1 MLVLNIL
8 VSFSL
13 ISHGSVVDPDFSLG
27 VNDRVQKASYTS
39 ISDDNRLKNLTL
51 TEGAFFPLDSLIRS
65 RQFAPPPIFSSHRS
79 TDALIHVSSG
89 SGVARYSE
97 NGIAFGGRTRNKVPS
112 SRTTSFSDLH
122 SDSVHIHEKIPS
134 FSKAGRRAPGKPT
147 GVTVA
152 PYNTGADARGTLNI
166 SWTANPNGN
175 KAITNHEI
183 EWSPNGNNPWNDLRT
198 VSGQLTNTLFTG
210 LSPGTTR
217 HIRIRSQDADGW
229 GEWSNVVSG
238 TTNIVAAPGSP
249 TGMTAVP
256 GGTTPA
262 QRQTRLT
269 ISWTPQ
275 PSQNNPITG
284 VQVDR
289 YSTTLEKWEI
299 VLRFIST
306 TDDIQT
312 SYTDAG
318 RSPGTTYRYRV
329 RNRNV
334 DGWGDWSE
342 VTGTT
347 DSVPGIPTGMT
358 AVPGGTTPAQRQTRL
373 TISWTPQP
381 SQNNPITGV
390 QVDRYSTTLEKWEIV
405 LRFISTTDDIQ
416 TSYTDIGRS
425 PGTTYRYRVRNRN
438 VIGWGGWSE
447 VTGATDAVPVRAPAA
462 PTGLTAKA
470 MGPTKIKLTWTAPS
484 DNGGAAITGY
494 KIEARTGTLA
504 DWADLVT
511 DTKNTKTDTTHTGL
525 TPSTPWSYRVS
536 AINSEGPGTASNVAT
551 ATTAT
556 PTRPSAPRNLT
567 ATASGRTTI
576 NLTWMA
582 PTNTGGLRIR
592 GYELQF
598 SEDKTPRVWIQLGG
612 GNITQTSFAHTGRSA
627 GTRYHYRL
635 RASNTRGS
643 SGWTS
648 SVSATTD
655 AATAPGVPRNVTAAA
670 DGQTVINLTWEAP
683 ADNGGAAITGYQIFI
698 SETGS
703 PPWALPFQNYKG
715 TSYKHTGLSAG
726 AERYYQVRARNSV
739 GLGPFSKT
747 VNATTAAAPTLTTP
761 AAPTGLRAEAEGPET
776 ISLSWNAPT
785 NTGGAAITGYQIEV
799 SPTGKAN
806 TWADL
811 VANTG
816 STTTGYVHRG
826 LDAGTTRHYRVYAIN
841 SQGAGAVSNVD
852 DATTLPATVPAAPT
866 ELTAA
871 HDGQT
876 TINLFW
882 KAPTN
887 RGGVPITGYQIEVS
901 PNGTDTWT
909 NVTPAHTGT
918 GRTYSHTQLSP
929 GTTRH
934 YRVYAR
940 NSKGTSA
947 AASNV
952 ASATTA
958 AVRAPGAPPDLQV
971 FSPGFHDVRL
981 TWGRPR
987 SDSPITGY
995 KVEWS
1000 TDGGTNWET
1009 LIGYDDL
1016 TRTRYQFLS
1025 SRLTPGSVFHF
1036 RVLARSAL
1044 GDSAPSD
1051 AVSVTAASAPRSGIA
1066 TNVRVRQTLANAAQI
1081 SWDAPTGLPSGH
1093 QTFGYVVYKSDD
1105 DGDFWSLFDRDVT
1118 TTTYTDAQVSA
1129 GKTYGYR
1136 VTTWTGPSENEALQ
1150 GQFSDAAFLTIT
1162 IATATAPGA
1171 PTGLTATA
1179 SDPTIINLSWTAPT
1193 NTGGAAITGYRIEES
1208 PTGVANTWINLV
1220 ANTQST
1226 ATTYAHTGLSANTTR
1241 HYRVRAINSVNS
1253 GAPSNVANATTAAAT
1268 APGAPTGLTA
1278 TADGQTI
1285 INLSWTAP
1293 TNTGGAP
1300 ITGYQIEVSPSGTS
1314 NWSDLVANTTATTYA
1329 HTGLSAGETRHYRV
1343 RAINSV
1349 GPGAVSSTR
1358 SATTDTPNATVP
1370 DAPSQLTATAAG
1382 RTIIN
1387 LSWTAPTNTGGAAIT
1402 GYQIEVSNTGTANT
1416 WTNLVANTQSTTTTY
1431 AHTGLSAGVTR
1442 HYRVRAINSVG
1453 PGAVSATRSATTDTP
1468 NATVPDA
1475 PSQLTATAAGRTS
1488 INLSWTAP
1496 SDNGGATITG
1506 YQIEVS
1512 NAGAWSE
1519 LATTRATTYTHTNLA
1534 AGTTQVYRVRAVNSV
1549 GNSDASNTVSAT
1561 TDALATPDAPTELT
1575 ITASGPSTL
1584 VLSWTAPLDD
1594 GGSAIT
1600 GYRIDTSSDGQSDW
1614 TVLVASTPSTTY
1626 TVTNLPLPVYFRVI
1640 ALNAIGQGTPSEVV
1654 NVTPKALSLSSTIS
1668 DQIYPIGQ
1676 PIAQV
1681 MLPEARDG
1689 TAPYTYTLT
1698 PDLPA
1703 GLTRSERTL
1712 RGTPSE
1718 LTAMTSFTWAV
1729 QDATGSV
1736 ARQDFGLEV
1745 YRMSFTTRVDDQ
1757 VVPMGQPIGM
1767 LVLPEVSGG
1776 KDPVTYSFTV
1786 LSLPSGLLFDLPTRT
1801 VSGTPLAVTPPTP
1814 MTFKAVDVHGA
1825 EDSLNFS
1832 IEVVSRVHAEA
1843 QTALPHT
1850 LTVHANYPNP
1860 FTRSTRIV
1868 FDLPWPAQVEIDV
1881 LDVTGR
1887 RVYAHPLVSLTAGWE
1902 HELTLDQLDLPA
1914 GAYLYRVMASSLESS
1929 TSAVQ
1934 VGHLMRVQ

>member
-1 MLVLNIL
+1 MQL
-8 VSFSL
+8 S
-13 ISHGSVVDPDFSLG
+13 
-27 VNDRVQKASYTS
+27 ASERDGENK
-39 ISDDNRLKNLTL
+39 IA
-51 TEGAFFPLDSLIRS
+51 G
-65 RQFAPPPIFSSHRS
+65 
-79 TDALIHVSSG
+79 DALLSSK
-89 SGVARYSE
+89 STPLSDTDQERFHE
-97 NGIAFGGRTRNKVPS
+97 
-112 SRTTSFSDLH
+112 TT
-122 SDSVHIHEKIPS
+122 
-134 FSKAGRRAPGKPT
+134 AGQRPPGKPT

-166 SWTANPNGN
+166 AWTANPNGN

-183 EWSPNGNNPWNDLRT
+183 EWSPDGTANSWNDLRT
-198 VSGQLTNTLFTG
+198 VSGGRTETLFTG

-217 HIRIRSQDADGW
+217 HIRIRSEDSDGW
-229 GEWSNVVSG
+229 GPWSDVKSG

-262 QRQTRLT
+262 ERQTRLT

-299 VLRFIST
+299 VLRLIST

-312 SYTDAG
+312 SYTDTG

-334 DGWGDWSE
+334 DGWGGWSE

-347 DSVPGIPTGMT
+347 DSVPGSPTGMT
-358 AVPGGTTPAQRQTRL
+358 AVPGGTTPAERQTRL

-390 QVDRYSTTLEKWEIV
+390 QLDRYSTTLEKWEIV
-405 LRFISTTDDIQ
+405 LRLISTTDDIQ
-416 TSYTDIGRS
+416 TSYTDTGRS

-438 VIGWGGWSE
+438 VNGWGGWSE
-447 VTGATDAVPVRAPAA
+447 VTGTTNAVPVQAPAA
-462 PTGLTAKA
+462 PTGLTAMA
-470 MGPTKIKLTWTAPS
+470 DGRTKIKLTWTAPS

-494 KIEARTGTLA
+494 KIESRLRSETSFST
-504 DWADLVT
+504 LVT
-511 DTKNTKTDTTHTGL
+511 DTKTTKTDTTHTGL
-525 TPSTPWSYRVS
+525 APSTQRFYRVR
-536 AINSEGPGTASNVAT
+536 AINSEGAGAASSSAT
-551 ATTAT
+551 AITAAA
-556 PTRPSAPRNLT
+556 TRPSAPRNLT

-576 NLTWMA
+576 ILNWTA
-582 PTNTGGLRIR
+582 PADDGGSPITYYRVGVSTNQGTSWTGLADVR
-592 GYELQF
+592 GATTY
-598 SEDKTPRVWIQLGG
+598 S
-612 GNITQTSFAHTGRSA
+612 HTGLSA
-627 GTRYHYRL
+627 GTRRDYRVV
-635 RASNTRGS
+635 AANS
-643 SGWTS
+643 SGRGFS
-648 SVSATTD
+648 DRSNVANATTA
-655 AATAPGVPRNVTAAA
+655 AATAPGVPRNVTATA
-670 DGQTVINLTWEAP
+670 DGQTVINLTWTLP
-683 ADNGGAAITGYQIFI
+683 ADDGGKAILGYRVQWSSNGNAPWTNVTPAHTG
-698 SETGS
+698 TGRT
-703 PPWALPFQNYKG
+703 YR
-715 TSYKHTGLSAG
+715 HTGLSAG
-726 AERYYQVRARNSV
+726 TTRHYRVFARNSV
-739 GLGPFSKT
+739 GEGTSSGT

-776 ISLSWNAPT
+776 ISLSWKAPT
-785 NTGGAAITGYQIEV
+785 NNGGAAITGYQIEV
-799 SPTGKAN
+799 SPNGTSNWG
-806 TWADL
+806 DL

-826 LDAGTTRHYRVYAIN
+826 LDAGTRRYYRVYAIN
-841 SQGAGAVSNVD
+841 SQGAGAASNVD

-871 HDGQT
+871 ADGQT
-876 TINLFW
+876 TINLSW

-918 GRTYSHTQLSP
+918 GRTYSHTGLTA

-952 ASATTA
+952 ASATTTA
-958 AVRAPGAPPDLQV
+958 AATAPGAPPNLQV
-971 FSPGFHDVRL
+971 FPTGFHDVRL
-981 TWGRPR
+981 TWGRPP

-1016 TRTRYQFLS
+1016 TRTRYEFLS

-1036 RVLARSAL
+1036 RVLARSAS
-1044 GDSAPSD
+1044 GDSDPSD
-1051 AVSVTAASAPRSGIA
+1051 AVSVTAASASGSGIA
-1066 TNVRVRQTLANAAQI
+1066 TNVRVSQTSANAAQI
-1081 SWDAPTGLPSGH
+1081 SWDAPTDLPSGH
-1093 QTFGYVVYKSDD
+1093 QTFGYNIYKSDD
-1105 DGDFWSLFDRDVT
+1105 DGDFWSLFARDVT

-1129 GKTYGYR
+1129 AKTYGYR
-1136 VTTWTGPSENEALQ
+1136 VTTWIGPSENEALQ
-1150 GQFSDAAFLTIT
+1150 SQFSDAAFLTIT

-1179 SDPTIINLSWTAPT
+1179 SGPTIINLSWTAPT

-1208 PTGVANTWINLV
+1208 PTGVANTWTNLV

-1226 ATTYAHTGLSANTTR
+1226 TTTYAHTGLSATTTR

-1293 TNTGGAP
+1293 TNTGGAA

-1329 HTGLSAGETRHYRV
+1329 HTGLSAGVTRHYRV

-1349 GPGAVSSTR
+1349 GPGAVSATT

-1370 DAPSQLTATAAG
+1370 AAPTQLTATAAG
-1382 RTIIN
+1382 RTSIN

-1453 PGAVSATRSATTDTP
+1453 PGAVSSTSSATTDTP

-1534 AGTTQVYRVRAVNSV
+1534 AGTTQVYRVRAINSV
-1549 GNSDASNTVSAT
+1549 GNSDASNTASAT

-1626 TVTNLPLPVYFRVI
+1626 TVTNLPPPVYFRVI

-1757 VVPMGQPIGM
+1757 VVPMGQPIGT

-1929 TSAVQ
+1929 ASAVQ
-1934 VGHLMRVQ
+1934 VGHLVRVQ

>member
-1 MLVLNIL
+1 MQL
-8 VSFSL
+8 S
-13 ISHGSVVDPDFSLG
+13 
-27 VNDRVQKASYTS
+27 ASERDGENK
-39 ISDDNRLKNLTL
+39 IA
-51 TEGAFFPLDSLIRS
+51 G
-65 RQFAPPPIFSSHRS
+65 
-79 TDALIHVSSG
+79 DALLSSK
-89 SGVARYSE
+89 STPLSDTDQERFHE
-97 NGIAFGGRTRNKVPS
+97 
-112 SRTTSFSDLH
+112 TT
-122 SDSVHIHEKIPS
+122 
-134 FSKAGRRAPGKPT
+134 AGQRPPGKPT

-152 PYNTGADARGTLNI
+152 PYQTGRNARETLSI

-175 KAITNHEI
+175 KAITGHEI
-183 EWSPNGNNPWNDLRT
+183 EWSSDGTSDWKDLRT
-198 VSGQLTNTLFTG
+198 VSGGLTETLFTG

-217 HIRIRSQDADGW
+217 HIRIRSRDADGD
-229 GEWSNVVSG
+229 GPWSDVVSG
-238 TTNIVAAPGSP
+238 TTNGRTRPGPPSTLTAKVDSPSMITVSWTPGDDGGSPITGYRVRVFVGEDFTTETFVDVEPTVRSYTITGLLASTKYTISVRPNNAIGSDGSFKFVQPTTSRATRPGSP
-249 TGMTAVP
+249 ATLTATVTGPSTID
-256 GGTTPA
+256 
-262 QRQTRLT
+262 
-269 ISWTPQ
+269 ISWTP
-275 PSQNNPITG
+275 PTETGGSPITG
-284 VQVDR
+284 
-289 YSTTLEKWEI
+289 
-299 VLRFIST
+299 
-306 TDDIQT
+306 
-312 SYTDAG
+312 
-318 RSPGTTYRYRV
+318 YRV
-329 RNRNV
+329 RVLVGEDFSTETFV
-334 DGWGDWSE
+334 DVEPTVRSYT
-342 VTGTT
+342 VTGLMASTKY
-347 DSVPGIPTGMT
+347 
-358 AVPGGTTPAQRQTRL
+358 
-373 TISWTPQP
+373 TISVQP
-381 SQNNPITGV
+381 INAIGSDDSFKLV
-390 QVDRYSTTLEKWEIV
+390 QPTTAAL
-405 LRFISTTDDIQ
+405 T
-416 TSYTDIGRS
+416 
-425 PGTTYRYRVRNRN
+425 
-438 VIGWGGWSE
+438 
-447 VTGATDAVPVRAPAA
+447 APAA
-462 PTGLTAKA
+462 PTGLTATA
-470 MGPTKIKLTWTAPS
+470 DGRTKIKLTWTAPT

-494 KIEARTGTLA
+494 RIESRLRSETSFST
-504 DWADLVT
+504 LVT
-511 DTKNTKTDTTHTGL
+511 DTKTTKTDTTHTGL
-525 TPSTPWSYRVS
+525 APSTQRFYRVR
-536 AINSEGPGTASNVAT
+536 AINSEGAGAASSSAT
-551 ATTAT
+551 AITAAAS
-556 PTRPSAPRNLT
+556 RPSAPRNLR

-576 NLTWMA
+576 ILNWTA
-582 PTNTGGLRIR
+582 PADDGGSPITYYRVGVSTNQGTSWTGLADVR
-592 GYELQF
+592 GATTY
-598 SEDKTPRVWIQLGG
+598 S
-612 GNITQTSFAHTGRSA
+612 HTGLSA
-627 GTRYHYRL
+627 GTRRDYRVV
-635 RASNTRGS
+635 AANS
-643 SGWTS
+643 SGLGFS
-648 SVSATTD
+648 DRSNVANATTA
-655 AATAPGVPRNVTAAA
+655 AATAPGVPRNVTATA
-670 DGQTVINLTWEAP
+670 DGQTVINLRWTLP
-683 ADNGGAAITGYQIFI
+683 ADNGGRAITGYRVQW
-698 SETGS
+698 SSNGNAPWTNVTPAHTGTGRT
-703 PPWALPFQNYKG
+703 YR
-715 TSYKHTGLSAG
+715 HTGLSAG
-726 AERYYQVRARNSV
+726 TTRHYRVFARNSV
-739 GLGPFSKT
+739 GEGTSSGT

-799 SPTGKAN
+799 SPNGTSN
-806 TWADL
+806 WDDL

-816 STTTGYVHRG
+816 STTTGYVHGG
-826 LDAGTTRHYRVYAIN
+826 LDAGTRRYYRVSAIN
-841 SQGAGAVSNVD
+841 SQGAGAVSNV
-852 DATTLPATVPAAPT
+852 ANTTTLPATVPAAPT

-871 HDGQT
+871 ADGQT
-876 TINLFW
+876 TINLSW

-918 GRTYSHTQLSP
+918 GRTYSHTGLTA

-971 FSPGFHDVRL
+971 FPTGFHDVRL
-981 TWGRPR
+981 TWGRPP

-1016 TRTRYQFLS
+1016 TRTRYEFLS

-1036 RVLARSAL
+1036 RVLARSAS

-1051 AVSVTAASAPRSGIA
+1051 AVSVTAASASGSGIA
-1066 TNVRVRQTLANAAQI
+1066 TNVRVRQTSANAAQI
-1081 SWDAPTGLPSGH
+1081 SWDAPTDLPSGH
-1093 QTFGYVVYKSDD
+1093 QTFGYNVYKSDD
-1105 DGDFWSLFDRDVT
+1105 DGDFWSLFARDVT

-1136 VTTWTGPSENEALQ
+1136 VTTWIGQSENESLQ
-1150 GQFSDAAFLTIT
+1150 SQFSAAAFLTIT
-1162 IATATAPGA
+1162 IATATAPDA

-1179 SDPTIINLSWTAPT
+1179 SGPTIINLSWTAPS
-1193 NTGGAAITGYRIEES
+1193 NTGGADITGYRIEVS
-1208 PTGVANTWINLV
+1208 PNGTSNWTNQQANTR
-1220 ANTQST
+1220 ST
-1226 ATTYAHTGLSANTTR
+1226 ATTYAHTGLSATTTR

-1329 HTGLSAGETRHYRV
+1329 HTGLSAGVTRHYRV

-1349 GPGAVSSTR
+1349 GPGAVSATR

-1370 DAPSQLTATAAG
+1370 AAPTQLTATATG
-1382 RTIIN
+1382 RTSIN

-1453 PGAVSATRSATTDTP
+1453 PGAVSSTSSATTDTP

-1534 AGTTQVYRVRAVNSV
+1534 AGTTQVYRVRAINSV

-1626 TVTNLPLPVYFRVI
+1626 TVTNLPPPVYFRVI

-1681 MLPEARDG
+1681 MLPEATDG
-1689 TAPYTYTLT
+1689 TMPYTYTLT

-1757 VVPMGQPIGM
+1757 VVPRGQPIGM

-1832 IEVVSRVHAEA
+1832 IEVVSTVHAEA
-1843 QTALPHT
+1843 QTALPQT

-1902 HELTLDQLDLPA
+1902 HELTLDQLACLRGPISIGSWPA
-1914 GAYLYRVMASSLESS
+1914 RWKVAHQRCRSG
-1929 TSAVQ
+1929 T
-1934 VGHLMRVQ
+1934 

>member
-1 MLVLNIL
+1 MQLSTPERDGEDKIA
-8 VSFSL
+8 
-13 ISHGSVVDPDFSLG
+13 G
-27 VNDRVQKASYTS
+27 
-39 ISDDNRLKNLTL
+39 
-51 TEGAFFPLDSLIRS
+51 GALLSSKPTPL
-65 RQFAPPPIFSSHRS
+65 
-79 TDALIHVSSG
+79 SG
-89 SGVARYSE
+89 ADQERFRE
-97 NGIAFGGRTRNKVPS
+97 
-112 SRTTSFSDLH
+112 TT
-122 SDSVHIHEKIPS
+122 
-134 FSKAGRRAPGKPT
+134 AGQRAPGKPT
-147 GVTVA
+147 NVTVE
-152 PYNTGADARGTLNI
+152 PYQTGRNARLTLEI

-175 KAITNHEI
+175 KAITGHEI
-183 EWSPNGNNPWNDLRT
+183 EWSSDGTSDWKDLRT
-198 VSGQLTNTLFTG
+198 VAGGLTETLFTG

-217 HIRIRSQDADGW
+217 HIRIRSRDDDGD
-229 GEWSNVVSG
+229 GPWSDVVSG
-238 TTNIVAAPGSP
+238 TTNAVSKPGRVSSLSATSTSP
-249 TGMTAVP
+249 SMITVSWTPGDDGGSAISGYRVDLTTGTLSISTEDVKPTVRSYTFTGLTASTAYLLYVSAKNSK
-256 GGTTPA
+256 GAGALAFTPA
-262 QRQTRLT
+262 TTAAATPPGAVTGLTVTATNPSTIT
-269 ISWTPQ
+269 ISWEAPVE
-275 PSQNNPITG
+275 TG
-284 VQVDR
+284 GSEISGYRVDLTKGALSV
-289 YSTTLEKWEI
+289 STEDVKPT
-299 VLRFIST
+299 VR
-306 TDDIQT
+306 
-312 SYTDAG
+312 SYTFTGLTASTAYLLYVSAKNSKGAG
-318 RSPGTTYRYRV
+318 
-329 RNRNV
+329 
-334 DGWGDWSE
+334 
-342 VTGTT
+342 
-347 DSVPGIPTGMT
+347 
-358 AVPGGTTPAQRQTRL
+358 ALAFTPATTAAL
-373 TISWTPQP
+373 T
-381 SQNNPITGV
+381 
-390 QVDRYSTTLEKWEIV
+390 
-405 LRFISTTDDIQ
+405 
-416 TSYTDIGRS
+416 
-425 PGTTYRYRVRNRN
+425 
-438 VIGWGGWSE
+438 
-447 VTGATDAVPVRAPAA
+447 APAA
-462 PTGLTAKA
+462 PTGLTATA
-470 MGPTKIKLTWTAPS
+470 DGPTKIKLTWTAPT

-494 KIEARTGTLA
+494 RIESRLRSETSFST
-504 DWADLVT
+504 LVT
-511 DTKNTKTDTTHTGL
+511 DTKTTKTDTTHTGL
-525 TPSTPWSYRVS
+525 APSTQRFYRVR
-536 AINSEGPGTASNVAT
+536 AINSEGAGAASSSAT
-551 ATTAT
+551 AITAAA
-556 PTRPSAPRNLT
+556 TRPSAPRNLT

-576 NLTWMA
+576 ILNWTA
-582 PTNTGGLRIR
+582 PADDGGSAITYYRVGVSTNQGTSWTGLADVR
-592 GYELQF
+592 GATTY
-598 SEDKTPRVWIQLGG
+598 S
-612 GNITQTSFAHTGRSA
+612 HTGLSA
-627 GTRYHYRL
+627 GTRRDYRVV
-635 RASNTRGS
+635 AANS
-643 SGWTS
+643 SGRGFS
-648 SVSATTD
+648 DRSNVANATTA
-655 AATAPGVPRNVTAAA
+655 AATAPGVPRNVTATA
-670 DGQTVINLTWEAP
+670 DGQTVINLRWTLP
-683 ADNGGAAITGYQIFI
+683 ADNGGRAITGYRVQW
-698 SETGS
+698 SSNGN
-703 PPWALPFQNYKG
+703 PPWTDVIPAHTG
-715 TSYKHTGLSAG
+715 TGRTYRHTGLSAG
-726 AERYYQVRARNSV
+726 TTRHYRVFARNSV
-739 GLGPFSKT
+739 GEGTSSGT

-799 SPTGKAN
+799 SPNGTSN
-806 TWADL
+806 WDDL

-826 LDAGTTRHYRVYAIN
+826 LDAGTRRYYRVSAIN
-841 SQGAGAVSNVD
+841 SEGTGAASNVD

-871 HDGQT
+871 ADGQT
-876 TINLFW
+876 TINLSW

-887 RGGVPITGYQIEVS
+887 RGGVPINGYQIEVS

-909 NVTPAHTGT
+909 KVTPAHTGT
-918 GRTYSHTQLSP
+918 GRTYSHTGLTA

-958 AVRAPGAPPDLQV
+958 AVATAPGAPPDLQV
-971 FSPGFHDVRL
+971 FPTGFHDVRL
-981 TWGRPR
+981 TWGRPP

-1016 TRTRYQFLS
+1016 TRTRYEFLS

-1051 AVSVTAASAPRSGIA
+1051 AVSVTAASASGSGIA
-1066 TNVRVRQTLANAAQI
+1066 TNVRVRQTSANAAQI
-1081 SWDAPTGLPSGH
+1081 SWDAPTDLPSGH
-1093 QTFGYVVYKSDD
+1093 QTFGYNIYKSDD
-1105 DGDFWSLFDRDVT
+1105 DGDFWSLFARDVT

-1129 GKTYGYR
+1129 AKTYGYR
-1136 VTTWTGPSENEALQ
+1136 VTTWIGQSENESLQ
-1150 GQFSDAAFLTIT
+1150 SQFSAAAFLTIT
-1162 IATATAPGA
+1162 IATATAPDA

-1179 SDPTIINLSWTAPT
+1179 SGPTIINLSWTAPS
-1193 NTGGAAITGYRIEES
+1193 NTGGADITGYRIEVS
-1208 PTGVANTWINLV
+1208 PNGTSNWTNQQANTR
-1220 ANTQST
+1220 ST

-1253 GAPSNVANATTAAAT
+1253 GAPSNVANATTAVAT
-1268 APGAPTGLTA
+1268 VPGAPTGLTA

-1293 TNTGGAP
+1293 TNTGGAA
-1300 ITGYQIEVSPSGTS
+1300 ITGYQIEVSPNGTS

-1349 GPGAVSSTR
+1349 GPGAVSATT

-1370 DAPSQLTATAAG
+1370 AAPTQLTATAAG
-1382 RTIIN
+1382 RTRIN

-1453 PGAVSATRSATTDTP
+1453 PGAVSETSSATTDTP
-1468 NATVPDA
+1468 NATVPAA

-1512 NAGAWSE
+1512 NAGAWPE

-1534 AGTTQVYRVRAVNSV
+1534 AGTTQVYRVRAINSV
-1549 GNSDASNTVSAT
+1549 GNSDASNTASAT

-1626 TVTNLPLPVYFRVI
+1626 TVTNLPPPVYFRVI

-1718 LTAMTSFTWAV
+1718 LTAMTPFIWQV
-1729 QDATGSV
+1729 QDAAGSV

-1757 VVPMGQPIGM
+1757 VVPRGQPIGM

>member
-1 MLVLNIL
+1 MQL
-8 VSFSL
+8 S
-13 ISHGSVVDPDFSLG
+13 
-27 VNDRVQKASYTS
+27 ASERDGEDT
-39 ISDDNRLKNLTL
+39 RA
-51 TEGAFFPLDSLIRS
+51 G
-65 RQFAPPPIFSSHRS
+65 
-79 TDALIHVSSG
+79 DALH
-89 SGVARYSE
+89 YS
-97 NGIAFGGRTRNKVPS
+97 KP
-112 SRTTSFSDLH
+112 TSFLTTDRERF
-122 SDSVHIHEKIPS
+122 HETTARQRP
-134 FSKAGRRAPGKPT
+134 PEKPT

-152 PYNTGADARGTLNI
+152 PYQTGRNARLTLEI

-183 EWSPNGNNPWNDLRT
+183 EWSPDGTAGSWNDLRT
-198 VSGQLTNTLFTG
+198 VSGQLTNTLYTG
-210 LSPGTTR
+210 LSAGTTR

-229 GEWSNVVSG
+229 SPWSDVVSG
-238 TTNIVAAPGSP
+238 TTNGRTIPG
-249 TGMTAVP
+249 
-256 GGTTPA
+256 
-262 QRQTRLT
+262 
-269 ISWTPQ
+269 
-275 PSQNNPITG
+275 PITG
-284 VQVDR
+284 LTATVASPSMVNLSWTAGDDGGSAITG
-289 YSTTLEKWEI
+289 YDII
-299 VLRFIST
+299 VYQGADLNAPLFTRTAEASA
-306 TDDIQT
+306 T
-312 SYTDAG
+312 SY
-318 RSPGTTYRYRV
+318 S
-329 RNRNV
+329 
-334 DGWGDWSE
+334 
-342 VTGTT
+342 VTGLSAATQYTFIVRAKNSIGTNKGFVNQRVTT
-347 DSVPGIPTGMT
+347 ADATVPGAIGSLSAIVAGPST
-358 AVPGGTTPAQRQTRL
+358 VNL
-373 TISWTPQP
+373 SWTAPVETGGR
-381 SQNNPITGV
+381 PITGYDILV
-390 QVDRYSTTLEKWEIV
+390 YSG
-405 LRFISTTDDIQ
+405 TDLNAPLFTRTAEASA
-416 TSYTDIGRS
+416 TSYS
-425 PGTTYRYRVRNRN
+425 
-438 VIGWGGWSE
+438 
-447 VTGATDAVPVRAPAA
+447 VTGLSAATQYTFIVRAKNSIGTNKAFVNQRATTAAVTAPAA
-462 PTGLTAKA
+462 PTGLTATA
-470 MGPTKIKLTWTAPS
+470 DGPTKIKLTWTAPS

-504 DWADLVT
+504 DWADIVT
-511 DTKNTKTDTTHTGL
+511 DTKSTKTDTTHTGL

-551 ATTAT
+551 ATTGAT
-556 PTRPSAPRNLT
+556 TPPSAPTGLT
-567 ATASGRTTI
+567 ATASDRTTI
-576 NLTWMA
+576 NLRWTA

-598 SEDKTPRVWIQLGG
+598 SEDKTPRNWIQLGG

-648 SVSATTD
+648 SVSATT
-655 AATAPGVPRNVTAAA
+655 AAAARPGAPRNVKAVA

-739 GLGPFSKT
+739 GLGPFSET

-785 NTGGAAITGYQIEV
+785 NTGGAAITGYKIEV
-799 SPTGKAN
+799 SPNGTSN
-806 TWADL
+806 WDDL
-811 VANTG
+811 VADTK
-816 STTTGYVHRG
+816 STNIAYTHTG

-841 SQGAGAVSNVD
+841 SEGAGAVSNVAN
-852 DATTLPATVPAAPT
+852 ATTLPATVPAAPT

-876 TINLFW
+876 TINLSW

-909 NVTPAHTGT
+909 KVTPAHTGT
-918 GRTYSHTQLSP
+918 GRTYSHTGLTA

-952 ASATTA
+952 ASATTTA
-958 AVRAPGAPPDLQV
+958 AATAPGAPPDLQV
-971 FSPGFHDVRL
+971 FPTGFHDVRL
-981 TWGRPR
+981 TWGRPP

-1016 TRTRYQFLS
+1016 TRTRYEFIS

-1051 AVSVTAASAPRSGIA
+1051 AVSVTAASASGSGIA
-1066 TNVRVRQTLANAAQI
+1066 TNVRVRQTSANAAQI
-1081 SWDAPTGLPSGH
+1081 SWDAPTDLPSGH
-1093 QTFGYVVYKSDD
+1093 QTFGYNVYKSDD
-1105 DGDFWSLFDRDVT
+1105 DGDFWSLFARNVT
-1118 TTTYTDAQVSA
+1118 TTTYTDAEVSA

-1136 VTTWTGPSENEALQ
+1136 VTTWIGPSENEALQ
-1150 GQFSDAAFLTIT
+1150 GQFSNAAFLTIT
-1162 IATATAPGA
+1162 IATATAPAA

-1179 SDPTIINLSWTAPT
+1179 SGPTIINLRWTAPT
-1193 NTGGAAITGYRIEES
+1193 NTGGADITGYQIEVS
-1208 PTGVANTWINLV
+1208 PTGTVNTWSNLV
-1220 ANTQST
+1220 ENTRST
-1226 ATTYAHTGLSANTTR
+1226 TTTYTHRNLLANTTR
-1241 HYRVRAINSVNS
+1241 HYRVSAINSE
-1253 GAPSNVANATTAAAT
+1253 GPGQPSNTDDATTAAAT

-1293 TNTGGAP
+1293 TNTGGAA
-1300 ITGYQIEVSPSGTS
+1300 ITGYQIEVSPNGTS
-1314 NWSDLVANTTATTYA
+1314 NWSDLEANTTATATTYA

-1349 GPGAVSSTR
+1349 GPGAVSATT

-1370 DAPSQLTATAAG
+1370 AAPSQLTATAAG
-1382 RTIIN
+1382 RTRIN
-1387 LSWTAPTNTGGAAIT
+1387 LSWKAPSDNGGAAIT
-1402 GYQIEVSNTGTANT
+1402 GYQIEVSDTG
-1416 WTNLVANTQSTTTTY
+1416 S
-1431 AHTGLSAGVTR
+1431 
-1442 HYRVRAINSVG
+1442 
-1453 PGAVSATRSATTDTP
+1453 
-1468 NATVPDA
+1468 
-1475 PSQLTATAAGRTS
+1475 
-1488 INLSWTAP
+1488 
-1496 SDNGGATITG
+1496 
-1506 YQIEVS
+1506 
-1512 NAGAWSE
+1512 WSE
-1519 LATTRATTYTHTNLA
+1519 LATTTVTTYTHTNLA
-1534 AGTTQVYRVRAVNSV
+1534 AGTTQVYRVRAINSV
-1549 GNSDASNTVSAT
+1549 GNSDPSNTASAT
-1561 TDALATPDAPTELT
+1561 TDALAAPDAPTGLT

-1600 GYRIDTSSDGQSDW
+1600 GYRIDTSPDGQSDW
-1614 TVLVASTPSTTY
+1614 TVLVTTSTPSTTY
-1626 TVTNLPLPVYFRVI
+1626 TATNLTPPVYFRVI
-1640 ALNAIGQGTPSEVV
+1640 ALNAMGQGTPSEVV
-1654 NVTPKALSLSSTIS
+1654 NVTPKTLSLSSTIS

-1681 MLPEARDG
+1681 MLPEATDG
-1689 TAPYTYTLT
+1689 TMPYTYTLT

-1703 GLTRSERTL
+1703 GLTRSERTI
-1712 RGTPSE
+1712 RGTPSRVMPV
-1718 LTAMTSFTWAV
+1718 TQFTWTV
-1729 QDATGSV
+1729 QDAAGTM
-1736 ARQDFGLEV
+1736 ARQAFGLEV
-1745 YRMSFTTRVDDQ
+1745 YRMSFTTSIPDQ
-1757 VVPMGQPIGM
+1757 VVPRGQPIPM

-1776 KDPVTYSFTV
+1776 KEPVTYSFTV
-1786 LSLPSGLLFDLPTRT
+1786 LSLPSELSFDLPTRT

-1814 MTFKAVDVHGA
+1814 MTFKAVDQYGA

-1832 IEVVSRVHAEA
+1832 IEVVSPVHREAE
-1843 QTALPHT
+1843 QGLPQA
-1850 LTVHANYPNP
+1850 LTVHSSYPNP
-1860 FTRSTRIV
+1860 FTHSTRIV
-1868 FDLPWPAQVEIDV
+1868 FDLPWAAQVEIDV

-1887 RVYAHPLVSLTAGWE
+1887 RVYAHPRVRLTAGWE
-1902 HELTLDQLDLPA
+1902 HEITLDALQLPA
-1914 GAYLYRVMASSLESS
+1914 GAYLYRVMANSLESS
-1929 TSAVQ
+1929 ASAVQ

>member
-1 MLVLNIL
+1 MQL
-8 VSFSL
+8 S
-13 ISHGSVVDPDFSLG
+13 
-27 VNDRVQKASYTS
+27 ASERDGEDT
-39 ISDDNRLKNLTL
+39 RA
-51 TEGAFFPLDSLIRS
+51 G
-65 RQFAPPPIFSSHRS
+65 
-79 TDALIHVSSG
+79 DALSS
-89 SGVARYSE
+89 SKPTLFLTTDRERFHETTARK
-97 NGIAFGGRTRNKVPS
+97 RP
-112 SRTTSFSDLH
+112 
-122 SDSVHIHEKIPS
+122 
-134 FSKAGRRAPGKPT
+134 PGKPT
-147 GVTVA
+147 GVTVV
-152 PYNTGADARGTLNI
+152 PYQTGRNARLTLEI

-183 EWSPNGNNPWNDLRT
+183 EWSPNGSAGSWKDLRT
-198 VSGQLTNTLFTG
+198 VAGGLTETLFTG
-210 LSPGTTR
+210 LTPGTTR

-229 GEWSNVVSG
+229 GPWSDVVSG
-238 TTNIVAAPGSP
+238 TTNAVSAPGRP
-249 TGMTAVP
+249 TGL
-256 GGTTPA
+256 TTTVSPS
-262 QRQTRLT
+262 T
-269 ISWTPQ
+269 IGLSWTAGDDGG
-275 PSQNNPITG
+275 SPITEY
-284 VQVDR
+284 QVEGFKDGDQTFTVVI
-289 YSTTLEKWEI
+289 SATLKPD
-299 VLRFIST
+299 V
-306 TDDIQT
+306 T
-312 SYTDAG
+312 SYTATGLTASTRYNIQVRARNSEGIGRFAAG
-318 RSPGTTYRYRV
+318 AQVTT
-329 RNRNV
+329 
-334 DGWGDWSE
+334 S
-342 VTGTT
+342 
-347 DSVPGIPTGMT
+347 
-358 AVPGGTTPAQRQTRL
+358 AATTPGRPLGL
-373 TISWTPQP
+373 TATVAGPSTVNLSWMPPVETGG
-381 SQNNPITGV
+381 SPITEY
-390 QVDRYSTTLEKWEIV
+390 QVEGFKDGDQTFTVVISATLKPDV
-405 LRFISTTDDIQ
+405 
-416 TSYTDIGRS
+416 TSYTATGLTASTRYNIQVRARNSEGIGRFAAATQA
-425 PGTTYRYRVRNRN
+425 TTAAL
-438 VIGWGGWSE
+438 
-447 VTGATDAVPVRAPAA
+447 TAPAA
-462 PTGLTAKA
+462 PTGLTATA
-470 MGPTKIKLTWTAPS
+470 MGPTKIKLTWTAPT

-494 KIEARTGTLA
+494 RIESRLRSETSFST
-504 DWADLVT
+504 LVT
-511 DTKNTKTDTTHTGL
+511 DTKTTKTDTTHTGL
-525 TPSTPWSYRVS
+525 APSTQRFYRVR
-536 AINSEGPGTASNVAT
+536 AINSVGAGAASSSAT
-551 ATTAT
+551 AITAAA
-556 PTRPSAPRNLT
+556 TRPSAPRNLT

-576 NLTWMA
+576 ILNWTA
-582 PTNTGGLRIR
+582 PADDGGSPITYYRVGVSTDQGSSWNTLADVR
-592 GYELQF
+592 GATTY
-598 SEDKTPRVWIQLGG
+598 S
-612 GNITQTSFAHTGRSA
+612 HTGLSA
-627 GTRYHYRL
+627 GTRRDYRL
-635 RASNTRGS
+635 VAANS
-643 SGWTS
+643 SGRGFS
-648 SVSATTD
+648 DRSNVANATTA
-655 AATAPGVPRNVTAAA
+655 AATAPGAPSSVTATA
-670 DGQTVINLTWEAP
+670 DGQTVINLRWTLP
-683 ADNGGAAITGYQIFI
+683 ADNGGRAIMGYRVQW
-698 SETGS
+698 SSNGN
-703 PPWALPFQNYKG
+703 PPWTDVIPAHTG
-715 TSYKHTGLSAG
+715 TGRTYRHTGLSAG
-726 AERYYQVRARNSV
+726 TTRHYRVFARNSV
-739 GLGPFSKT
+739 GEST
-747 VNATTAAAPTLTTP
+747 SASAVATATTTAAPTLTTP

-785 NTGGAAITGYQIEV
+785 NNGGAAITGYQIEV

-806 TWADL
+806 TWTDL

-826 LDAGTTRHYRVYAIN
+826 LDAGTRRYYRVSAIN
-841 SQGAGAVSNVD
+841 SQGAGAASNVD

-866 ELTAA
+866 DLTAA
-871 HDGQT
+871 HYGQT
-876 TINLFW
+876 TINLSW

-887 RGGVPITGYQIEVS
+887 RGGVPLLGYRIEVS
-901 PNGTDTWT
+901 PNGTDMWT

-1066 TNVRVRQTLANAAQI
+1066 TNVGVRQTSANAAQI
-1081 SWDAPTGLPSGH
+1081 FWDAPTDLPSGH
-1093 QTFGYVVYKSDD
+1093 QTFGYNVYKSDD
-1105 DGDFWSLFDRDVT
+1105 NGDFWSQFARDVT

-1179 SDPTIINLSWTAPT
+1179 SDPTIINLSWIAPT

-1208 PTGVANTWINLV
+1208 PTGVANTWTNQQ
-1220 ANTQST
+1220 ANTRST

-1349 GPGAVSSTR
+1349 GPGAVSATR

-1382 RTIIN
+1382 RTSIN

-1453 PGAVSATRSATTDTP
+1453 PGAVSSTSSATTDTP

-1488 INLSWTAP
+1488 INLLWTAP

-1626 TVTNLPLPVYFRVI
+1626 TVTNLPPPVYFRVI

-1729 QDATGSV
+1729 QDAAGTV

-1757 VVPMGQPIGM
+1757 VVPRGQPIGM

-1929 TSAVQ
+1929 ISAVQ

>member
-1 MLVLNIL
+1 MD
-8 VSFSL
+8 SY
-13 ISHGSVVDPDFSLG
+13 
-27 VNDRVQKASYTS
+27 DRTGDQ
-39 ISDDNRLKNLTL
+39 
-51 TEGAFFPLDSLIRS
+51 
-65 RQFAPPPIFSSHRS
+65 
-79 TDALIHVSSG
+79 
-89 SGVARYSE
+89 VA
-97 NGIAFGGRTRNKVPS
+97 S
-112 SRTTSFSDLH
+112 SRTSTRSVLPHFS
-122 SDSVHIHEKIPS
+122 EKGPIK
-134 FSKAGRRAPGKPT
+134 SKKRVPGKPT

-152 PYNTGADARGTLNI
+152 PYETGRNARETLSI

-175 KAITNHEI
+175 KAITGHEI
-183 EWSPNGNNPWNDLRT
+183 EWSSDGTSDWKDLRT
-198 VSGQLTNTLFTG
+198 VAGGLTETLFTG

-217 HIRIRSQDADGW
+217 HIRIRSRDDEGDSP
-229 GEWSNVVSG
+229 WSDVKSG
-238 TTNIVAAPGSP
+238 TTNPVGRPGPPATSSATVSSSTINLSWTAPLDDGGSP
-249 TGMTAVP
+249 ITAYAISGYVDDGKFAPETSFSATTKPDVRSYTVTGLMASTKYIISINARNSVGISQTAQVIQATTNAVGRP
-256 GGTTPA
+256 GPPA
-262 QRQTRLT
+262 TSSATVSSST
-269 ISWTPQ
+269 INLSWTAPLDDGG
-275 PSQNNPITG
+275 SPITAYAISG
-284 VQVDR
+284 YVDDGKFAPETSFSAITKPDVR
-289 YSTTLEKWEI
+289 
-299 VLRFIST
+299 
-306 TDDIQT
+306 
-312 SYTDAG
+312 SYT
-318 RSPGTTYRYRV
+318 
-329 RNRNV
+329 
-334 DGWGDWSE
+334 
-342 VTGTT
+342 VTGLMASTKYIISINARNSVGISQTAQVIQATT
-347 DSVPGIPTGMT
+347 
-358 AVPGGTTPAQRQTRL
+358 AA
-373 TISWTPQP
+373 
-381 SQNNPITGV
+381 IT
-390 QVDRYSTTLEKWEIV
+390 
-405 LRFISTTDDIQ
+405 
-416 TSYTDIGRS
+416 
-425 PGTTYRYRVRNRN
+425 
-438 VIGWGGWSE
+438 
-447 VTGATDAVPVRAPAA
+447 APAA
-462 PTGLTAKA
+462 PTGLTATA

-494 KIEARTGTLA
+494 KIESRLRSETSFST
-504 DWADLVT
+504 LVT
-511 DTKNTKTDTTHTGL
+511 DTKTTKTDTTHTGL
-525 TPSTPWSYRVS
+525 APSTQRFYRVR
-536 AINSEGPGTASNVAT
+536 AINSEGAGAASSSAT
-551 ATTAT
+551 AITAAA
-556 PTRPSAPRNLT
+556 TRPSAPRNLT

-576 NLTWMA
+576 ILNWTA
-582 PTNTGGLRIR
+582 PADDGGSPITYYRVGVSTNQGTSWTGLADVR
-592 GYELQF
+592 GATTY
-598 SEDKTPRVWIQLGG
+598 S
-612 GNITQTSFAHTGRSA
+612 HTGLSA
-627 GTRYHYRL
+627 GTRRDYRVV
-635 RASNTRGS
+635 AANS
-643 SGWTS
+643 SGRGFS
-648 SVSATTD
+648 DRSNVANATTD
-655 AATAPGVPRNVTAAA
+655 AATAPGVPRNVTATA
-670 DGQTVINLTWEAP
+670 DGQTVINLRWDAP
-683 ADNGGAAITGYQIFI
+683 ADNGGRAITGYRVQW
-698 SETGS
+698 SSNGNAPWTNVTPAHTGTGRT
-703 PPWALPFQNYKG
+703 YR
-715 TSYKHTGLSAG
+715 HTGLSAG
-726 AERYYQVRARNSV
+726 TTRHYRVFARNSV
-739 GLGPFSKT
+739 GEGTSSGT
-747 VNATTAAAPTLTTP
+747 VNATTAAAPALTTP

-799 SPTGKAN
+799 SPNGTSN
-806 TWADL
+806 WDDL
-811 VANTG
+811 VANTK

-826 LDAGTTRHYRVYAIN
+826 LDAGTRRFYRVSAIN
-841 SQGAGAVSNVD
+841 SEGTGAASNVD

-876 TINLFW
+876 TINLSW

-887 RGGVPITGYQIEVS
+887 TGGVPLIGYRIEVS

-909 NVTPAHTGT
+909 NVTPAHAGT
-918 GRTYSHTQLSP
+918 GRTYSHTGLTA

-947 AASNV
+947 ASNV
-952 ASATTA
+952 ANATTA
-958 AVRAPGAPPDLQV
+958 AVKAPGAPPNLQV
-971 FSPGFHDVRL
+971 FPTGFHDVRL
-981 TWGRPR
+981 TWGRPP

-1016 TRTRYQFLS
+1016 TRTRYEFLS

-1036 RVLARSAL
+1036 RVLARSAS

-1051 AVSVTAASAPRSGIA
+1051 EVSVTAASASGSGIA
-1066 TNVRVRQTLANAAQI
+1066 TNVRVRQTSANAAQI
-1081 SWDAPTGLPSGH
+1081 SWDAPTDLPSGH
-1093 QTFGYVVYKSDD
+1093 QTFGYNVYKSDD
-1105 DGDFWSLFDRDVT
+1105 DGDFWSLFARDVT

-1129 GKTYGYR
+1129 AKTYGYR
-1136 VTTWTGPSENEALQ
+1136 VTTWIGQSENESLQ
-1150 GQFSDAAFLTIT
+1150 SQFSAAAFLTIT
-1162 IATATAPGA
+1162 IATATAPDA

-1179 SDPTIINLSWTAPT
+1179 SGPTIINLSWTAPS
-1193 NTGGAAITGYRIEES
+1193 NTGGADITGYRIEVS
-1208 PTGVANTWINLV
+1208 PNGTSNWTNQQANTR
-1220 ANTQST
+1220 ST
-1226 ATTYAHTGLSANTTR
+1226 ATTYAHTGLSATTTR

-1329 HTGLSAGETRHYRV
+1329 HTGLSAGVTRHYRV

-1349 GPGAVSSTR
+1349 GPGAVSATT

-1370 DAPSQLTATAAG
+1370 AAPTQLTATAAG
-1382 RTIIN
+1382 RTSIN

-1453 PGAVSATRSATTDTP
+1453 PGAVSSTSSATTDTP

-1626 TVTNLPLPVYFRVI
+1626 TVTNLPPPVYFRVI

-1757 VVPMGQPIGM
+1757 VVPRGQPIGM

-1868 FDLPWPAQVEIDV
+1868 FDLPWPAQVEIDI

-1929 TSAVQ
+1929 ASAVQ

>member
-1 MLVLNIL
+1 MQL
-8 VSFSL
+8 S
-13 ISHGSVVDPDFSLG
+13 
-27 VNDRVQKASYTS
+27 TS
-39 ISDDNRLKNLTL
+39 ERDGEDTRA
-51 TEGAFFPLDSLIRS
+51 G
-65 RQFAPPPIFSSHRS
+65 
-79 TDALIHVSSG
+79 DALLSSK
-89 SGVARYSE
+89 STLFLTSDRE
-97 NGIAFGGRTRNKVPS
+97 RFHE
-112 SRTTSFSDLH
+112 TT
-122 SDSVHIHEKIPS
+122 
-134 FSKAGRRAPGKPT
+134 AGQRAPGKPT
-147 GVTVA
+147 NVTVK
-152 PYNTGADARGTLNI
+152 PHNTGADARRTLSI

-175 KAITNHEI
+175 KAITRHEI
-183 EWSPNGNNPWNDLRT
+183 EWSPNGTSDWKDLRT

-210 LSPGTTR
+210 LSAGTTR
-217 HIRIRSQDADGW
+217 HIRIRSADADGD
-229 GEWSNVVSG
+229 GPWSDVVSG
-238 TTNIVAAPGSP
+238 TTNAVSRPGLIPSRTAMVTGPSTIDLSWTAPDDGGSP
-249 TGMTAVP
+249 ITKYVIVVAKTGDTKP
-256 GGTTPA
+256 
-262 QRQTRLT
+262 LIT
-269 ISWTPQ
+269 ID
-275 PSQNNPITG
+275 NI
-284 VQVDR
+284 D
-289 YSTTLEKWEI
+289 STTRSYTVTGLTA
-299 VLRFIST
+299 S
-306 TDDIQT
+306 T
-312 SYTDAG
+312 SY
-318 RSPGTTYRYRV
+318 
-329 RNRNV
+329 N
-334 DGWGDWSE
+334 
-342 VTGTT
+342 
-347 DSVPGIPTGMT
+347 
-358 AVPGGTTPAQRQTRL
+358 
-373 TISWTPQP
+373 ISIRAE
-381 SQNNPITGV
+381 N
-390 QVDRYSTTLEKWEIV
+390 
-405 LRFISTTDDIQ
+405 
-416 TSYTDIGRS
+416 DIGRGDDGLFLPIVLTTKDATR
-425 PGTTYRYRVRNRN
+425 PGSLPLRTAK
-438 VIGWGGWSE
+438 
-447 VTGATDAVPVRAPAA
+447 VTGPSTIDLSWTAPDDGGSPITKYVIVVVKAGDTKPLITIDNIDSTTRSYTVTGLTASTSYNISIRAENDIGRGDDGLFVPTVITTAALTAPAA
-462 PTGLTAKA
+462 PTGLTATA

-494 KIEARTGTLA
+494 RIESRLRSETSFST
-504 DWADLVT
+504 LVT
-511 DTKNTKTDTTHTGL
+511 DTKTTKTDTTHTGL
-525 TPSTPWSYRVS
+525 APSTQRFYRVR
-536 AINSEGPGTASNVAT
+536 AINSEGAGAASSSAT
-551 ATTAT
+551 AITAA

-576 NLTWMA
+576 ILRWMA
-582 PTNTGGLRIR
+582 PADDGGSPITYYRVGVSTDQGSSWNTLADVR
-592 GYELQF
+592 GATTY
-598 SEDKTPRVWIQLGG
+598 S
-612 GNITQTSFAHTGRSA
+612 HTGLSA
-627 GTRYHYRL
+627 GTRRDYRVV
-635 RASNTRGS
+635 AANS
-643 SGWTS
+643 SGRGFS
-648 SVSATTD
+648 DRSNVANATTA
-655 AATAPGVPRNVTAAA
+655 AATAPGAPSSVTATA
-670 DGQTVINLTWEAP
+670 DGQTVINLRWTLP
-683 ADNGGAAITGYQIFI
+683 ADNGGRAIMGYRVQW
-698 SETGS
+698 SSNGN
-703 PPWALPFQNYKG
+703 PPWTDVIPAHTG
-715 TSYKHTGLSAG
+715 TGRTYRHTGLSAG
-726 AERYYQVRARNSV
+726 TTRHYRVFARNSV
-739 GLGPFSKT
+739 GEST
-747 VNATTAAAPTLTTP
+747 SASAVATATTAALTTP

-776 ISLSWNAPT
+776 ISLFWNAPT
-785 NTGGAAITGYQIEV
+785 NTGGEAITGYQIEV
-799 SPTGKAN
+799 SPTGAVN
-806 TWADL
+806 TWTDL

-876 TINLFW
+876 TINLSW
-882 KAPTN
+882 EAPTN

-918 GRTYSHTQLSP
+918 GRTYSHTGLTA

-940 NSKGTSA
+940 NSKGLSA

-958 AVRAPGAPPDLQV
+958 AVRAPGAPPNLQV
-971 FSPGFHDVRL
+971 FPTGFHDVRL
-981 TWGRPR
+981 TWGRPP

-1051 AVSVTAASAPRSGIA
+1051 AVSVTAASASGSGIA
-1066 TNVRVRQTLANAAQI
+1066 TNVRVRQTSANAAQI
-1081 SWDAPTGLPSGH
+1081 SWDAPTDLPSGI
-1093 QTFGYVVYKSDD
+1093 QTFGYNVYKSDD
-1105 DGDFWSLFDRDVT
+1105 DGDFWSQFARDVT
-1118 TTTYTDAQVSA
+1118 TTTYTDVQVSA

-1150 GQFSDAAFLTIT
+1150 SQFSDAAFLTIT
-1162 IATATAPGA
+1162 TATAPGA

-1179 SDPTIINLSWTAPT
+1179 SGPTIINLSWTAPT
-1193 NTGGAAITGYRIEES
+1193 NTGGAAITGYQIEVS
-1208 PTGVANTWINLV
+1208 PNGTSNWGDLV
-1220 ANTQST
+1220 ANTGST
-1226 ATTYAHTGLSANTTR
+1226 TTGYVHRGLDAGTTR
-1241 HYRVRAINSVNS
+1241 HYRVRAINSVGP
-1253 GAPSNVANATTAAAT
+1253 GAVSATTSATTDTPNATVPA
-1268 APGAPTGLTA
+1268 APTQLTA
-1278 TADGQTI
+1278 TAAGRTS

-1293 TNTGGAP
+1293 TNTGGAA
-1300 ITGYQIEVSPSGTS
+1300 ITGYQIEVSNTGTA
-1314 NWSDLVANTTATTYA
+1314 NTWTNLVANTQSTTTTYA

-1349 GPGAVSSTR
+1349 GPGAVSATT

-1370 DAPSQLTATAAG
+1370 AAPTQLTATAAG
-1382 RTIIN
+1382 RTSIN

-1453 PGAVSATRSATTDTP
+1453 PGAVSATSSATTDTP

-1626 TVTNLPLPVYFRVI
+1626 TVTNLPPPVYFRVI

-1729 QDATGSV
+1729 QDATGTV

>member
-1 MLVLNIL
+1 MQL
-8 VSFSL
+8 S
-13 ISHGSVVDPDFSLG
+13 
-27 VNDRVQKASYTS
+27 ASERDGEDT
-39 ISDDNRLKNLTL
+39 RA
-51 TEGAFFPLDSLIRS
+51 G
-65 RQFAPPPIFSSHRS
+65 
-79 TDALIHVSSG
+79 DALH
-89 SGVARYSE
+89 YS
-97 NGIAFGGRTRNKVPS
+97 KP
-112 SRTTSFSDLH
+112 TSFSGTDRERF
-122 SDSVHIHEKIPS
+122 HETTARKRP
-134 FSKAGRRAPGKPT
+134 PGKPT

-152 PYNTGADARGTLNI
+152 PYQTGRNARLTLEI

-183 EWSPNGNNPWNDLRT
+183 EWSPDGTDKSWKDLRT
-198 VSGQLTNTLFTG
+198 VSGQLTNTLYTG
-210 LSPGTTR
+210 LSAGTTR

-229 GEWSNVVSG
+229 GPWSDVVSG
-238 TTNIVAAPGSP
+238 RTNGRTRPGPPSTLTAKVDSPSMITVSWTPGDDGGSPITGYRVRVFVGEDFRTETFVDVEPTVRSYTITGLLASTKYTISVQPNNAIGSDGSFKLVQPTTSRATRPGSP
-249 TGMTAVP
+249 ATLTATVTGPSTID
-256 GGTTPA
+256 
-262 QRQTRLT
+262 
-269 ISWTPQ
+269 ISWTP
-275 PSQNNPITG
+275 PTETGGSPITG
-284 VQVDR
+284 
-289 YSTTLEKWEI
+289 
-299 VLRFIST
+299 
-306 TDDIQT
+306 
-312 SYTDAG
+312 
-318 RSPGTTYRYRV
+318 YRV
-329 RNRNV
+329 RVFVGEDFSTETFV
-334 DGWGDWSE
+334 DVEPTVRSYT
-342 VTGTT
+342 VTGLMASTKY
-347 DSVPGIPTGMT
+347 
-358 AVPGGTTPAQRQTRL
+358 
-373 TISWTPQP
+373 TISVQP
-381 SQNNPITGV
+381 INAIGSDGSFKLV
-390 QVDRYSTTLEKWEIV
+390 QPTTAAL
-405 LRFISTTDDIQ
+405 T
-416 TSYTDIGRS
+416 
-425 PGTTYRYRVRNRN
+425 
-438 VIGWGGWSE
+438 
-447 VTGATDAVPVRAPAA
+447 APAA
-462 PTGLTAKA
+462 PTGLTATA
-470 MGPTKIKLTWTAPS
+470 DGPTKIKLTWTAPT

-494 KIEARTGTLA
+494 KIESRLRSETSFRT
-504 DWADLVT
+504 LVT
-511 DTKNTKTDTTHTGL
+511 DTKTTKTDTTHTGL
-525 TPSTPWSYRVS
+525 APSTQRFYRVR
-536 AINSEGPGTASNVAT
+536 AINSEGAGAASSSAT
-551 ATTAT
+551 AITAAA
-556 PTRPSAPRNLT
+556 TRPSAPRNLR

-576 NLTWMA
+576 ILNWTA
-582 PTNTGGLRIR
+582 PADDGGSPITYYRVGVSTDQGSSWNTLADVR
-592 GYELQF
+592 GATTY
-598 SEDKTPRVWIQLGG
+598 S
-612 GNITQTSFAHTGRSA
+612 HTGLSA
-627 GTRYHYRL
+627 GTRRDYRVV
-635 RASNTRGS
+635 AANS
-643 SGWTS
+643 SGRGFS
-648 SVSATTD
+648 DRSNVANATTD
-655 AATAPGVPRNVTAAA
+655 AATAPGAPSSVTATA
-670 DGQTVINLTWEAP
+670 DGQTVINLRWTLP
-683 ADNGGAAITGYQIFI
+683 ADNGGRAIMGYRVQWSPNGNAPWTNVSPAHTG
-698 SETGS
+698 TGRT
-703 PPWALPFQNYKG
+703 YR
-715 TSYKHTGLSAG
+715 HTGLSAG
-726 AERYYQVRARNSV
+726 TTRHYRIFARNSV
-739 GLGPFSKT
+739 GEST
-747 VNATTAAAPTLTTP
+747 SASAVATATTAAAPTLTTP

-776 ISLSWNAPT
+776 ISLFWNAPT

-799 SPTGKAN
+799 SPNGTSNWG
-806 TWADL
+806 DL

-841 SQGAGAVSNVD
+841 SQGAGAVSNV
-852 DATTLPATVPAAPT
+852 ANTTTLPATVPAAPT

-871 HDGQT
+871 PDRQT
-876 TINLFW
+876 TINLSW

-887 RGGVPITGYQIEVS
+887 TGGVPITGYQIEVS

-958 AVRAPGAPPDLQV
+958 AVRAPGAPPNLQV
-971 FSPGFHDVRL
+971 FPTGFHDVRL

-1016 TRTRYQFLS
+1016 TRTRYEFLS

-1051 AVSVTAASAPRSGIA
+1051 AVSVTAASASGSGIA
-1066 TNVRVRQTLANAAQI
+1066 TNVRVRQTSSNAAQI
-1081 SWDAPTGLPSGH
+1081 SWDAPTDLPSGH
-1093 QTFGYVVYKSDD
+1093 QTFGYNVYKSDD
-1105 DGDFWSLFDRDVT
+1105 DGDFWSQFARDVT

-1150 GQFSDAAFLTIT
+1150 SQFSDAAFLTIT

-1179 SDPTIINLSWTAPT
+1179 PGPTIINLSWTAPT
-1193 NTGGAAITGYRIEES
+1193 NTGGAAITGYQIEVS
-1208 PTGVANTWINLV
+1208 PNGTSNWGDLV
-1220 ANTQST
+1220 ANTGST
-1226 ATTYAHTGLSANTTR
+1226 TTGYVHRGLDAGTTR
-1241 HYRVRAINSVNS
+1241 HYQVRAINSVNS

-1278 TADGQTI
+1278 TADGQ
-1285 INLSWTAP
+1285 
-1293 TNTGGAP
+1293 
-1300 ITGYQIEVSPSGTS
+1300 
-1314 NWSDLVANTTATTYA
+1314 
-1329 HTGLSAGETRHYRV
+1329 
-1343 RAINSV
+1343 
-1349 GPGAVSSTR
+1349 
-1358 SATTDTPNATVP
+1358 
-1370 DAPSQLTATAAG
+1370 
-1382 RTIIN
+1382 TIIN

-1453 PGAVSATRSATTDTP
+1453 PGAVSSTSSATTDTP

-1488 INLSWTAP
+1488 INLLWTAP

-1626 TVTNLPLPVYFRVI
+1626 TVTNLPPPVYFRVI

-1729 QDATGSV
+1729 QDAAGTV

-1757 VVPMGQPIGM
+1757 VVPRGQPIGM

>member
-1 MLVLNIL
+1 M
-8 VSFSL
+8 
-13 ISHGSVVDPDFSLG
+13 
-27 VNDRVQKASYTS
+27 
-39 ISDDNRLKNLTL
+39 
-51 TEGAFFPLDSLIRS
+51 
-65 RQFAPPPIFSSHRS
+65 
-79 TDALIHVSSG
+79 HV
-89 SGVARYSE
+89 
-97 NGIAFGGRTRNKVPS
+97 
-112 SRTTSFSDLH
+112 
-122 SDSVHIHEKIPS
+122 HEKISS
-134 FSKAGRRAPGKPT
+134 FSKADRRAPGKPT

-166 SWTANPNGN
+166 AWTANPNGN

-183 EWSPNGNNPWNDLRT
+183 EWSPDGTANSWNDLRT
-198 VSGQLTNTLFTG
+198 VSGGRTETLFTG

-217 HIRIRSQDADGW
+217 HIRIRSEDSDGW
-229 GEWSNVVSG
+229 GPWSDVKSG

-262 QRQTRLT
+262 ERQTRLT

-299 VLRFIST
+299 VLRIIST

-312 SYTDAG
+312 SYTDTG

-334 DGWGDWSE
+334 DGWGGWSE

-347 DSVPGIPTGMT
+347 DSVPGSPTGMT
-358 AVPGGTTPAQRQTRL
+358 AVPGGTTPAERQTRL

-405 LRFISTTDDIQ
+405 LRIISTTDDIQ
-416 TSYTDIGRS
+416 TSYTDTGRS

-438 VIGWGGWSE
+438 VVGWGGWSE
-447 VTGATDAVPVRAPAA
+447 VTGTTNAVPVQAPAA
-462 PTGLTAKA
+462 PTGLTAMA
-470 MGPTKIKLTWTAPS
+470 DGRTKIKLTWTAPT

-494 KIEARTGTLA
+494 RIESRLRSEISFST
-504 DWADLVT
+504 LVT
-511 DTKNTKTDTTHTGL
+511 DTKTTKTDTTHTGL
-525 TPSTPWSYRVS
+525 APSTQRFYRVR
-536 AINSEGPGTASNVAT
+536 AINSEGAGAASSSAT
-551 ATTAT
+551 AITAAA
-556 PTRPSAPRNLT
+556 TRPSAPRNLT

-576 NLTWMA
+576 ILNWTA
-582 PTNTGGLRIR
+582 PADDGGSPITYYRVGVSTNQGTSWTGLADVR
-592 GYELQF
+592 GATTY
-598 SEDKTPRVWIQLGG
+598 S
-612 GNITQTSFAHTGRSA
+612 HTGLSA
-627 GTRYHYRL
+627 GTRRDYRVV
-635 RASNTRGS
+635 AANS
-643 SGWTS
+643 SGLGFS
-648 SVSATTD
+648 DRSNVANATTA
-655 AATAPGVPRNVTAAA
+655 AATAPGVPRNVTATA
-670 DGQTVINLTWEAP
+670 DGQTVINLRWTLP
-683 ADNGGAAITGYQIFI
+683 ADNGGRAITGYRVQW
-698 SETGS
+698 SSNGN
-703 PPWALPFQNYKG
+703 PPWTDVIPAHTG
-715 TSYKHTGLSAG
+715 TGRTYRHTGLSAG
-726 AERYYQVRARNSV
+726 TTRHYRVFARNSV
-739 GLGPFSKT
+739 GEGTSSGT

-799 SPTGKAN
+799 SPNGTSN
-806 TWADL
+806 WDDL

-826 LDAGTTRHYRVYAIN
+826 LDAGTRRYYRVSAIN
-841 SQGAGAVSNVD
+841 SEGTGAASNVD

-871 HDGQT
+871 ADGQT
-876 TINLFW
+876 TINLSW

-887 RGGVPITGYQIEVS
+887 RGGVPINGYQIEVS

-909 NVTPAHTGT
+909 KVTPAHTGT
-918 GRTYSHTQLSP
+918 GRTYSHTGLTA

-971 FSPGFHDVRL
+971 FSAGFHDVRL
-981 TWGRPR
+981 TWGRPP

-1051 AVSVTAASAPRSGIA
+1051 AVSVTAASASGSGIA
-1066 TNVRVRQTLANAAQI
+1066 TNVRVRQTSANAAQI
-1081 SWDAPTGLPSGH
+1081 SWDAPTDLPSGH
-1093 QTFGYVVYKSDD
+1093 QTFGYNIYKSDD
-1105 DGDFWSLFDRDVT
+1105 DGDFWSLFARDVT

-1129 GKTYGYR
+1129 AKTYGYR
-1136 VTTWTGPSENEALQ
+1136 VTTWIGQSENESLQ
-1150 GQFSDAAFLTIT
+1150 SQFSAAAFLTIT
-1162 IATATAPGA
+1162 IATATAPDA

-1179 SDPTIINLSWTAPT
+1179 SGPTIINLSWTAPS
-1193 NTGGAAITGYRIEES
+1193 NTGGADITGYRIEVS
-1208 PTGVANTWINLV
+1208 PNGTSNWTNQQANTR
-1220 ANTQST
+1220 ST

-1253 GAPSNVANATTAAAT
+1253 GAPSNVANATTAVAT
-1268 APGAPTGLTA
+1268 VPGAPTGLTA

-1293 TNTGGAP
+1293 TNTGGAA
-1300 ITGYQIEVSPSGTS
+1300 ITGYQIEVSPNGTS

-1349 GPGAVSSTR
+1349 GPGAVSATT

-1370 DAPSQLTATAAG
+1370 AAPTQLTATAAG
-1382 RTIIN
+1382 RTRIN

-1453 PGAVSATRSATTDTP
+1453 PGAVSETSSATTDTP
-1468 NATVPDA
+1468 NATVPAA

-1512 NAGAWSE
+1512 NAGAWPE

-1534 AGTTQVYRVRAVNSV
+1534 AGTTQVYRVRAINSV
-1549 GNSDASNTVSAT
+1549 GNSDASNTASAT

-1626 TVTNLPLPVYFRVI
+1626 TVTNLPPPVYFRVI

-1718 LTAMTSFTWAV
+1718 LTAMTPFIWQV
-1729 QDATGSV
+1729 QDAAGSV

-1757 VVPMGQPIGM
+1757 VVPRGQPIGM

-1776 KDPVTYSFTV
+1776 KERVTYSFSV

-1801 VSGTPLAVTPPTP
+1801 VSGTPLVVTPPTP

-1832 IEVVSRVHAEA
+1832 IEVVSPVHAEA

>member
-1 MLVLNIL
+1 MQLSTPERDGEDKIA
-8 VSFSL
+8 
-13 ISHGSVVDPDFSLG
+13 G
-27 VNDRVQKASYTS
+27 
-39 ISDDNRLKNLTL
+39 
-51 TEGAFFPLDSLIRS
+51 GALLSSKPTPL
-65 RQFAPPPIFSSHRS
+65 
-79 TDALIHVSSG
+79 SG
-89 SGVARYSE
+89 ADQERFRE
-97 NGIAFGGRTRNKVPS
+97 
-112 SRTTSFSDLH
+112 TT
-122 SDSVHIHEKIPS
+122 
-134 FSKAGRRAPGKPT
+134 AGQRPPGKPT

-152 PYNTGADARGTLNI
+152 PYQTGRNARETLSI

-175 KAITNHEI
+175 KAITGHEI
-183 EWSPNGNNPWNDLRT
+183 EWSSDGTSDWKDLRT
-198 VSGQLTNTLFTG
+198 VAGGLTETLFTG

-217 HIRIRSQDADGW
+217 HIRIRSRDADGD
-229 GEWSNVVSG
+229 GPWSDVVSG
-238 TTNIVAAPGSP
+238 RTNGRTRPGPPSTLTAKVDSP
-249 TGMTAVP
+249 SMITV
-256 GGTTPA
+256 
-262 QRQTRLT
+262 
-269 ISWTPQ
+269 SWTPGDDGG
-275 PSQNNPITG
+275 SPITG
-284 VQVDR
+284 YIVRVFPVNSL
-289 YSTTLEKWEI
+289 STLYTK
-299 VLRFIST
+299 T
-306 TDDIQT
+306 TEP
-312 SYTDAG
+312 SV
-318 RSPGTTYRYRV
+318 RSHTITGLTAATTYRL
-329 RNRNV
+329 NV
-334 DGWGDWSE
+334 QPQNKIGTDGSLKLIS
-342 VTGTT
+342 VTTSGATIPGPPASLTATVAGPTT
-347 DSVPGIPTGMT
+347 INLSWDPPIETG
-358 AVPGGTTPAQRQTRL
+358 G
-373 TISWTPQP
+373 S
-381 SQNNPITGV
+381 PITGYIV
-390 QVDRYSTTLEKWEIV
+390 RVFPVNSLSTLYTK
-405 LRFISTTDDIQ
+405 TTEP
-416 TSYTDIGRS
+416 SVRS
-425 PGTTYRYRVRNRN
+425 HTITGLTAATTYRLN
-438 VIGWGGWSE
+438 VQPQNKIGTDGSLKLIQA
-447 VTGATDAVPVRAPAA
+447 TTDALTAPAA
-462 PTGLTAKA
+462 PTGLTATA
-470 MGPTKIKLTWTAPS
+470 SGRSTINLSWMAPS

-494 KIEARTGTLA
+494 RIESRLRSETSFSTL
-504 DWADLVT
+504 VP
-511 DTKNTKTDTTHTGL
+511 DTKTTKTDTTHTGL
-525 TPSTPWSYRVS
+525 APSTQRFYRVR
-536 AINSEGPGTASNVAT
+536 AINSEGAGAASSSAT
-551 ATTAT
+551 AITAAA
-556 PTRPSAPRNLT
+556 TRPSAPRNLT

-576 NLTWMA
+576 ILNWTA
-582 PTNTGGLRIR
+582 PADDGGSAITFYRVGVSTNQGTSWTGLADVR
-592 GYELQF
+592 GATTY
-598 SEDKTPRVWIQLGG
+598 S
-612 GNITQTSFAHTGRSA
+612 HTGLSA
-627 GTRYHYRL
+627 GTRRDYQVV
-635 RASNTRGS
+635 AANS
-643 SGWTS
+643 SGLGFS
-648 SVSATTD
+648 DRSNVVHATTN
-655 AATAPGVPRNVTAAA
+655 AATAPGAPSSVTATA
-670 DGQTVINLTWEAP
+670 DGQTVINLRWTLP
-683 ADNGGAAITGYQIFI
+683 ADDGGRAITGYRVQW
-698 SETGS
+698 SSNGNAPWTNVTPAHTGTGRT
-703 PPWALPFQNYKG
+703 YR
-715 TSYKHTGLSAG
+715 HTGLSAG
-726 AERYYQVRARNSV
+726 TTRHYRVFARNSV
-739 GLGPFSKT
+739 GEST
-747 VNATTAAAPTLTTP
+747 SASAVATATTAAAPTLTTP

-785 NTGGAAITGYQIEV
+785 NNGGAAITGYQIEV
-799 SPTGKAN
+799 SPNGTSN
-806 TWADL
+806 WDDL

-826 LDAGTTRHYRVYAIN
+826 LDAGTTRHYRVYARN
-841 SQGAGAVSNVD
+841 SQGTGDASNVD
-852 DATTLPATVPAAPT
+852 DATTLPATVPKAPT

-871 HDGQT
+871 ADGQT
-876 TINLFW
+876 IINLNW

-887 RGGVPITGYQIEVS
+887 RGGVPLTGYQIEVS
-901 PNGTDTWT
+901 LTGTGDTWT
-909 NVTPAHTGT
+909 KVTPAHTGT
-918 GRTYSHTQLSP
+918 GRTYSHTGLTA

-952 ASATTA
+952 ASATTTA
-958 AVRAPGAPPDLQV
+958 AATAPGAPPNLQV
-971 FSPGFHDVRL
+971 FPTGFHDVRL
-981 TWGRPR
+981 TWGRPP

-1016 TRTRYQFLS
+1016 TRTRYEFLS

-1051 AVSVTAASAPRSGIA
+1051 AVSVTAASASGSGIA
-1066 TNVRVRQTLANAAQI
+1066 TNVRVRQTSANAAQI
-1081 SWDAPTGLPSGH
+1081 SWDAPTDLPSGH
-1093 QTFGYVVYKSDD
+1093 QTFGYNVYKSDD
-1105 DGDFWSLFDRDVT
+1105 DGDFWSLFARDVT

-1129 GKTYGYR
+1129 AKTYGYR
-1136 VTTWTGPSENEALQ
+1136 VTTWIGPSENEALQ
-1150 GQFSDAAFLTIT
+1150 SQFSDAAFLTIT

-1179 SDPTIINLSWTAPT
+1179 SGPTIINLSWTAPS
-1193 NTGGAAITGYRIEES
+1193 NTGGADITGYRIEVS
-1208 PTGVANTWINLV
+1208 PNGTSNWTNQQANTR
-1220 ANTQST
+1220 ST

-1253 GAPSNVANATTAAAT
+1253 GAPSNVANATTAVAT
-1268 APGAPTGLTA
+1268 VPGAPTGLTA

-1293 TNTGGAP
+1293 TDN
-1300 ITGYQIEVSPSGTS
+1300 
-1314 NWSDLVANTTATTYA
+1314 
-1329 HTGLSAGETRHYRV
+1329 
-1343 RAINSV
+1343 
-1349 GPGAVSSTR
+1349 
-1358 SATTDTPNATVP
+1358 
-1370 DAPSQLTATAAG
+1370 
-1382 RTIIN
+1382 
-1387 LSWTAPTNTGGAAIT
+1387 GGAAIT
-1402 GYQIEVSNTGTANT
+1402 GYQIEVSPNGTDT
-1416 WTNLVANTQSTTTTY
+1416 WTNLEANTTATATTY

-1468 NATVPDA
+1468 NATVPAA
-1475 PSQLTATAAGRTS
+1475 PSQLTATAAGRTRINLS
-1488 INLSWTAP
+1488 WTAPNDNGGAAITGYQIEVSPNGTSNWSDLEANTTATATTYAHTGLSAGVTRHYRVRAINSVGNSDASNTASATTDTPNATVPAAPSQLTATAAGRTIINLSWTAP
-1496 SDNGGATITG
+1496 SDNGGAAITG

-1512 NAGAWSE
+1512 DTGSWSE
-1519 LATTRATTYTHTNLA
+1519 LATTTVTTYTHTNLA
-1534 AGTTQVYRVRAVNSV
+1534 AGTTQVYRVRAINSV
-1549 GNSDASNTVSAT
+1549 GNSDASNTASAT

-1626 TVTNLPLPVYFRVI
+1626 TVTNLPPPVYFRVI

-1757 VVPMGQPIGM
+1757 VVPRGQPIGT

-1832 IEVVSRVHAEA
+1832 IEVVSPVHAEA
-1843 QTALPHT
+1843 QTARPHT

-1868 FDLPWPAQVEIDV
+1868 FDLPWPAQVEIDI

-1929 TSAVQ
+1929 ASAVQ

>member
-1 MLVLNIL
+1 MQLSACSASDVVCEEGAGSDDVIHSSTRPSSGPKSDLTNKDRH
-8 VSFSL
+8 SL
-13 ISHGSVVDPDFSLG
+13 IL
-27 VNDRVQKASYTS
+27 
-39 ISDDNRLKNLTL
+39 
-51 TEGAFFPLDSLIRS
+51 E
-65 RQFAPPPIFSSHRS
+65 
-79 TDALIHVSSG
+79 
-89 SGVARYSE
+89 AR
-97 NGIAFGGRTRNKVPS
+97 
-112 SRTTSFSDLH
+112 
-122 SDSVHIHEKIPS
+122 
-134 FSKAGRRAPGKPT
+134 RRPPGKPT
-147 GVTVA
+147 NVTVE
-152 PYNTGADARGTLNI
+152 PYQTGRNARLTLEI

-175 KAITNHEI
+175 KAITGHEI
-183 EWSPNGNNPWNDLRT
+183 EWSSDGTSDWKDLRT
-198 VSGQLTNTLFTG
+198 VAGGLTETLFTG

-217 HIRIRSQDADGW
+217 HIRIRSRDDDGD
-229 GEWSNVVSG
+229 GPWSDVVSG
-238 TTNIVAAPGSP
+238 ATNAASRPGLIPSRTAMVTGPTTIDLSWTAPDDGGSAITKYVIIVVKVGDTKPFITIDDIEPTTLSYTVTGLTASTSYNISIRAENSIGRGDDRLFVPIVLTTRAPTRPGIVRTRTAMVTGPTTIDLSWTAPDDGGSAITKYVIIVAKAGDTKPFITIDDIAPTTRSYTV
-249 TGMTAVP
+249 TGLTAS
-256 GGTTPA
+256 TSYN
-262 QRQTRLT
+262 
-269 ISWTPQ
+269 ISIRAE
-275 PSQNNPITG
+275 NGIGRGDDGLFVPIT
-284 VQVDR
+284 
-289 YSTTLEKWEI
+289 L
-299 VLRFIST
+299 T
-306 TDDIQT
+306 TD
-312 SYTDAG
+312 A
-318 RSPGTTYRYRV
+318 
-329 RNRNV
+329 
-334 DGWGDWSE
+334 
-342 VTGTT
+342 
-347 DSVPGIPTGMT
+347 
-358 AVPGGTTPAQRQTRL
+358 L
-373 TISWTPQP
+373 T
-381 SQNNPITGV
+381 
-390 QVDRYSTTLEKWEIV
+390 
-405 LRFISTTDDIQ
+405 
-416 TSYTDIGRS
+416 
-425 PGTTYRYRVRNRN
+425 
-438 VIGWGGWSE
+438 
-447 VTGATDAVPVRAPAA
+447 APAA
-462 PTGLTAKA
+462 PTGLTATA
-470 MGPTKIKLTWTAPS
+470 DGPTKIKLTWTAPS

-494 KIEARTGTLA
+494 KIESRLRSETSFST
-504 DWADLVT
+504 LVT
-511 DTKNTKTDTTHTGL
+511 DTKTTKTDTTHTGL
-525 TPSTPWSYRVS
+525 APSTQRFYRVR
-536 AINSEGPGTASNVAT
+536 AINSEGAGAASSSAT
-551 ATTAT
+551 AITAAA
-556 PTRPSAPRNLT
+556 TRPSAPRNLT

-576 NLTWMA
+576 ILNWTA
-582 PTNTGGLRIR
+582 PADDGGSAITYYRVGVSTNQGTSWTGLADVR
-592 GYELQF
+592 GATTY
-598 SEDKTPRVWIQLGG
+598 S
-612 GNITQTSFAHTGRSA
+612 HTGLSA
-627 GTRYHYRL
+627 GTRRDYRVV
-635 RASNTRGS
+635 AANS
-643 SGWTS
+643 SGRGFS
-648 SVSATTD
+648 DRSNVANATTA
-655 AATAPGVPRNVTAAA
+655 AATAPGVPRNVTATA
-670 DGQTVINLTWEAP
+670 DGQTVINLRWTLP
-683 ADNGGAAITGYQIFI
+683 ADNGGRAILGYRVQWSSNGNAPWTNVTPAHTG
-698 SETGS
+698 TGRT
-703 PPWALPFQNYKG
+703 YR
-715 TSYKHTGLSAG
+715 HTGLSAG
-726 AERYYQVRARNSV
+726 TTRHYRVFARNSV
-739 GLGPFSKT
+739 GEGTSSGT
-747 VNATTAAAPTLTTP
+747 VNATTAAAPALTTP

-799 SPTGKAN
+799 SPNGTSN
-806 TWADL
+806 WDDL

-816 STTTGYVHRG
+816 STTTGYVHGG

-841 SQGAGAVSNVD
+841 SRGAGAVSNVAN
-852 DATTLPATVPAAPT
+852 ATTLPATVPAAPT

-876 TINLFW
+876 TINLSW

-887 RGGVPITGYQIEVS
+887 TGGVPITGYQIEVS

-909 NVTPAHTGT
+909 NITPAHTGT
-918 GRTYSHTQLSP
+918 GRTYSHTGLTA

-952 ASATTA
+952 ASATTTA
-958 AVRAPGAPPDLQV
+958 AATAPGAPPNLQV
-971 FSPGFHDVRL
+971 FPTGFHDVRL
-981 TWGRPR
+981 TWGRPP

-1016 TRTRYQFLS
+1016 TRTRYEFLS

-1051 AVSVTAASAPRSGIA
+1051 EVSVTAASASGSGIA
-1066 TNVRVRQTLANAAQI
+1066 TNVRVRQTSANAAQI
-1081 SWDAPTGLPSGH
+1081 SWDAPTDLPSGH
-1093 QTFGYVVYKSDD
+1093 QTFGYNVYKSDD
-1105 DGDFWSLFDRDVT
+1105 DGDFWSLFARDVT
-1118 TTTYTDAQVSA
+1118 TTIYTDAQVSA

-1136 VTTWTGPSENEALQ
+1136 VTTWIGPSENEALQ
-1150 GQFSDAAFLTIT
+1150 SQFSAAAFLTIT

-1179 SDPTIINLSWTAPT
+1179 SGPTIINLSWTAPT

-1208 PTGVANTWINLV
+1208 PTGVANTWTNLV

-1226 ATTYAHTGLSANTTR
+1226 TTTYAHTGLSATTTR

-1293 TNTGGAP
+1293 TNTGGAA

-1329 HTGLSAGETRHYRV
+1329 HTGLSAGVTRHYRV

-1349 GPGAVSSTR
+1349 GPGAVSATT

-1370 DAPSQLTATAAG
+1370 AAPTQLTATATG
-1382 RTIIN
+1382 RTSIN

-1453 PGAVSATRSATTDTP
+1453 PGAVSATSSATTDTP

-1534 AGTTQVYRVRAVNSV
+1534 AGTTQVYRVRAINSV

-1626 TVTNLPLPVYFRVI
+1626 TVTNLPPPVYFRVI

-1757 VVPMGQPIGM
+1757 VVPRGQPIGM

-1929 TSAVQ
+1929 ASAVQ